1 MYYIGIDLGGT
12 TIKAG
17 LVNEAYEIINELSV
31 PTQNQ
36 RQAEEI
42 IKDMAGLCKDLMT
55 ESRIDETQVHSVGI
69 GCPGLVEVESGKVL
83 SSSNLNFENVPVR
96 ELFKKYMGFE
106 VYIENDA
113 NCAALGEVM
122 AGVAKGAKSALMI
135 TFGTG
140 VGGGVV
146 LDGKIYRGA
155 FCGAGE
161 IGHQVINIHETASCG
176 CGRKGCYE
184 QYASATALVGY
195 AKKAAQENPQSLLVK
210 YAENQD
216 VSKINGKVIFEAAH
230 HEDAVALEVL
240 DGYYKLIAHG
250 AANLINILEPE
261 MLVLGGGISGQG
273 QYIVT
278 PITKYISEQMYGGLN
293 LKTQIKAATLGNGA
307 GIIGAALLGKSNE
320 L

>member
-17 LVNEAYEIINELSV
+17 LVNEAYEITHELSI

-42 IKDMAGLCKDLMT
+42 IKDMAGLCKDLMAAAHINET
-55 ESRIDETQVHSVGI
+55 EVHSVGI
-69 GCPGLVEVESGKVL
+69 GCPGLVEVQSGKVL

-96 ELFKKYMGFE
+96 EIFKKYMDFE

-122 AGVAKGAKSALMI
+122 AGVAKGAQSALMI

-140 VGGGVV
+140 VGGGIV

-161 IGHQVINIHETASCG
+161 IGHQVINFHETESCG

-184 QYASATALVGY
+184 QYASATALVRY
-195 AKKAAQENPQSLLVK
+195 AKEAAKENPQSLMLE
-210 YAENQD
+210 YAEN
-216 VSKINGKVIFEAAH
+216 KAIENINGKVIFEAAH
-230 HEDAVALEVL
+230 NGDAVALEVL

-273 QYIVT
+273 EYIVA
-278 PITKYISEQMYGGLN
+278 PITKYISQQMYGGLN

-307 GIIGAALLGKSNE
+307 GIIGAALLGKSNA
-320 L
+320 

>member
-17 LVNEAYEIINELSV
+17 MVNEAYEIIQELSI
-31 PTQNQ
+31 PTQRE

-42 IKDMAGLCKDLMT
+42 IKDMATLCKDLIT
-55 ESRIDETQVHSVGI
+55 ACHINEADIHSVGI
-69 GCPGLVEVESGKVL
+69 GCPGLVEVQSGKVL
-83 SSSNLNFENVPVR
+83 SSSNLNFENVPVC
-96 ELFKKYMGFE
+96 EIFKKYCDFD

-122 AGVAKGAKSALMI
+122 SGAAKDSKSALMI

-140 VGGGVV
+140 VGGGII

-161 IGHQVINIHETASCG
+161 IGHQVINFNETSSCG

-184 QYASATALVGY
+184 QYASATALV
-195 AKKAAQENPQSLLVK
+195 KKAKEAACANPESLLLQ
-210 YAENQD
+210 YAEDKQIEN
-216 VSKINGKVIFEAAH
+216 INGKVIFEAAH
-230 HEDAVALEVL
+230 ANDAVALEVL
-240 DGYYKLIAHG
+240 DRYYQLIAHG
-250 AANLINILEPE
+250 ATNLINILEPE
-261 MLVLGGGISGQG
+261 ILVLGGGISGQG
-273 QYIVT
+273 EYIVE
-278 PITKYISEQMYGGLN
+278 PIKKYISAQMYGGLN

-307 GIIGAALLGKSNE
+307 GIIGAALLGKNNE
-320 L
+320 